1 MMKDDS
7 AERLTPLSTSV
18 PTSVAEA
25 YRRAATALDKSLS
38 QLIREVLE
46 DGVRGVLTRVE
57 VTERLA
63 AGEPQTAAA
72 AYYGLAHHQEEE
84 ALDGMVQA
92 ILLLMDA
99 QSATLEDR
107 HLT

>member
-1 MMKDDS
+1 MNDNS
-7 AERLTPLSTSV
+7 AERLVPLSTSV
-18 PTSVAEA
+18 PSSVAEA
-25 YRRAATALDKSLS
+25 YRRAATALEKSLS

-72 AYYGLAHHQEEE
+72 AYYGLAQDQEVE
-84 ALDGMVQA
+84 AMDGMVQA
-92 ILLLMDA
+92 ILLLMHA
-99 QSATLEDR
+99 QSATLED
-107 HLT
+107 HPLT